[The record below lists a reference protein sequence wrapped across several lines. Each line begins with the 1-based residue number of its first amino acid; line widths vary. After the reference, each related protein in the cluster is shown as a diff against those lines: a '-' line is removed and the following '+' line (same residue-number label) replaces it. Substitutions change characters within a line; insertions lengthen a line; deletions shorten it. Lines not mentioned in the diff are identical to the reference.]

1 MRIYAFFSHL
11 CTNIDKKTMSSKFTD
26 LLKRYLVATF
36 GLLLIAVGVALSIKS
51 DLGTAPVSCPPYVL
65 NLWNSRLTVGEF
77 TILMHLF
84 FILLQVVLLRKAFKA
99 RYLMQIVAA
108 VVFGFLTDLSI
119 WAFGWVSVS
128 TYAGR
133 LLLCLLSV
141 AITALGISLEV
152 MPQAWM
158 VAGEQTVWAISEVG
172 HFRFSSVK
180 IVFDVV
186 LVVVSAIFAY
196 CVFRNP
202 LGSHDYTVIREG
214 TLIFAILTGLCM
226 KLTDPLVKKL
236 FPSMAN
242 GR

>member
-1 MRIYAFFSHL
+1 MRIYAIFSHL
-11 CTNIDKKTMSSKFTD
+11 CTIIDNKTMSSKITD

-36 GLLLIAVGVALSIKS
+36 GLLLVAVGVALSIKS
-51 DLGTAPVSCPPYVL
+51 DLGTSPVSCPPYVL
-65 NLWNSRLTVGEF
+65 NLWNSKFTVGEY
-77 TILMHLF
+77 TIMMHLF
-84 FILLQVVLLRKAFKA
+84 FILLQVILLRKKFKV

-119 WAFGWVSVS
+119 WAFSWVSVS

-133 LLLCLLSV
+133 MLLCIISV
-141 AITALGISLEV
+141 IITALGISIEV
-152 MPQAWM
+152 VPQAWM
-158 VAGEQTVWAISEVG
+158 LAGDQTVWTIAEVG
-172 HFRFSSVK
+172 KAKFSTVK
-180 IVFDVV
+180 VIFDVV
-186 LVVVSAIFAY
+186 LVAVSALFAY
-196 CVFRNP
+196 IVFNNP

-214 TLIFAILTGLCM
+214 TLIFAIFTGLCM